1 MQYLTYEEYK
11 EIGGALDLTAFSR
24 YIDRVCGFLRNE
36 TRGRID
42 QMRYTPDAVK
52 PCVRDLVEFFA
63 ANISNGK
70 SVTSKSQSAG
80 GVSEAESYDVKS
92 TSIINEEAQSIVYD
106 YLASVTDDY
115 YTPLVYRGAMR

>member
-11 EIGGALDLTAFSR
+11 EIGGTLDSAAFYR

-52 PCVRDLVEFFA
+52 HCVRDLVEYFV

-80 GVSEAESYDVKS
+80 GVSESESYDVKNA
-92 TSIINEEAQSIVYD
+92 SIINEEMQSIAYD
-106 YLASVTDDY
+106 YLACVTDDY
-115 YTPLVYRGAMR
+115 YTPLMYRGAMR